1 MDKETLSAI
10 KQLLKEELSPIK
22 SQINENTQILK
33 ALEHSLETHKAL
45 LDQLNHRTA
54 SVEGKIETLTSKVD
68 TISKDLNFVETAT
81 GKNIMDIA
89 YLKSAK

>member
-1 MDKETLSAI
+1 MNN
-10 KQLLKEELSPIK
+10 EEKILNILESMQ
-22 SQINENTQILK
+22 SQIDENTQILK
-33 ALEHSLETHKAL
+33 ALEHSSEEHKAL

-89 YLKSAK
+89 YLKSVK